1 MYDRLK
7 QAGFNP
13 TLINP
18 KFITGLDKNLLE
30 GLKNNHNVVI
40 TLEDGILDGG
50 FGQKIASFY
59 GDSEMK
65 VLNYGGK
72 KEFTDRIKVTDLY
85 ERYRLT
91 PDLIFEDVMRLQA
104 GSLLYA

>member
-1 MYDRLK
+1 MLERL
-7 QAGFNP
+7 
-13 TLINP
+13 TH
-18 KFITGLDKNLLE
+18 T
-30 GLKNNHNVVI
+30 HNVLI
-40 TLEDGILDGG
+40 PLQHGSLDGG

-91 PDLIFEDVMRLQA
+91 PGLIFEDVMRLQA